1 MVRRL
6 NGSEAPILRN
16 CVDKQELGLLEVS
29 AIASTHAEFLRHLV
43 TQPTRAD

>member
-6 NGSEAPILRN
+6 NWTQATILRT

-29 AIASTHAEFLRHLV
+29 AIAYSHAEFLRHLV
-43 TQPTRAD
+43 TQPTHAD